1 MDFAL
6 GAVGLAG
13 GAAAAA
19 VPDEEMGEEG
29 PVLFGDDF
37 DQGLLDFDGIVLAGE
52 TQPAGETAD
61 MGVDHDALG
70 KVEGI
75 AEDYVGGFPA
85 HAGKLVEMFHG
96 LRDLSAVILDQAGGT
111 TADGFGLGAEE
122 AGRANEAFQFGR
134 GDFGKVFGCSAA
146 LKKRRGDLVDPF
158 IRALG
163 GEDGGD
169 EELEVVS

>member
-1 MDFAL
+1 M
-6 GAVGLAG
+6 
-13 GAAAAA
+13 
-19 VPDEEMGEEG
+19 PDEEMGEKG

-37 DQGLLDFDGIVLAGE
+37 NECLLDFDGIVLAGE

-122 AGRANEAFQFGR
+122 AGRADEAFELGGRDFSKMLGR
-134 GDFGKVFGCSAA
+134 GAA
-146 LKKRRGDLVDPF
+146 LERAGVILLTRSSVHWAERIVAMRSWRGFLW
-158 IRALG
+158 
-163 GEDGGD
+163 
-169 EELEVVS
+169 